1 MGAAGSS
8 VPGAIPS
15 SAMPASAVPASA
27 APASAL
33 PASTMPTLPQ
43 DDAAKRARTDAGAP
57 VVGLQTMYDPQ
68 LAKRR
73 RDPTPNP
80 GLNPDLEKYE
90 GQIKSAPDEDTGF
103 GFIKSPSMT
112 EKFQRD
118 AFLHNKNCPW
128 IFNMDLKKDEWVV
141 FQVVLNERQQPAVTN
156 VVRKSDLQA
165 EGGAAP
171 PAPEPPAPP
180 AEAAPEASA

>member
-1 MGAAGSS
+1 MLPA
-8 VPGAIPS
+8 
-15 SAMPASAVPASA
+15 SAMPA
-27 APASAL
+27 
-33 PASTMPTLPQ
+33 MPQ
-43 DDAAKRARTDAGAP
+43 DDPAKRARTDDGP
-57 VVGLQTMYDPQ
+57 VGLQTMYDPL

-80 GLNPDLEKYE
+80 GLNPDLDKYE

-103 GFIKSPSMT
+103 GFIKSPEMT
-112 EKFQRD
+112 AKFQRD

-156 VVRKSDLQA
+156 VVRKTDFLAS
-165 EGGAAP
+165 GGVLTAPAAP
-171 PAPEPPAPP
+171 AGE
-180 AEAAPEASA
+180 

>member
-1 MGAAGSS
+1 
-8 VPGAIPS
+8 
-15 SAMPASAVPASA
+15 MPASA
-27 APASAL
+27 
-33 PASTMPTLPQ
+33 MPHVGE
-43 DDAAKRARTDAGAP
+43 DAAAAAKARL
-57 VVGLQTMYDPQ
+57 VGLQTMYDPA

-90 GQIKSAPDEDTGF
+90 GQIKNPPDEDTGF
-103 GFIKSPSMT
+103 GFIKSPDMT
-112 EKFQRD
+112 AKFQRD

-171 PAPEPPAPP
+171 AEPPAPEPPAPP